1 MENIERKKRF
11 DSLIS
16 TKALE
21 GYLIVDKNSEN
32 LSAVLKKEG
41 EQVNHALHCIITLC
55 TCGWWGIGWLIIS
68 LKAKKGSTIRI
79 TIDESGN
86 LIEEEVKR

>member
-11 DSLIS
+11 DGLIS
-16 TKALE
+16 SKALE
-21 GYLIVDKNSEN
+21 GFIIVDKNSEN

-41 EQVNHALHCIITLC
+41 EKVNHTLHGIITFC
-55 TCGWWGIGWLIIS
+55 TCGFWALGWIIFTLI
-68 LKAKKGSTIRI
+68 AKKEIILRL